1 MKPVAPPLLDDDTQE
16 NVPSLQSEIRELCD
30 RRDASGDEGDHE
42 RITIPAPPSAEVLR
56 LATPLPPPD
65 RANAPDTIPAPPP
78 SSARRPVQP
87 GDAEDNVPSTIPGP
101 PRLPSIAS

>member
-1 MKPVAPPLLDDDTQE
+1 MLDDDTQE
-16 NVPSLQSEIRELCD
+16 NIPSLQYEIRGLCD
-30 RRDASGDEGDHE
+30 QRDADDEGGGHD

-65 RANAPDTIPAPPP
+65 RATPDTIPAPPP
-78 SSARRPVQP
+78 SSARRPVQQDE
-87 GDAEDNVPSTIPGP
+87 GEENVPSTIPGP